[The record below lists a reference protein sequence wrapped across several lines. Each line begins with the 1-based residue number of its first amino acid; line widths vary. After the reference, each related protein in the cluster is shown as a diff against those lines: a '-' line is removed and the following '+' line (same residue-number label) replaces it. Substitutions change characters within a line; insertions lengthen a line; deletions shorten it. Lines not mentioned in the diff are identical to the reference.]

1 MTKPRT
7 MLTLSVVLMMVA
19 ACSPTPQSETTVA
32 PEAPSEVAV
41 LEGTGWVAES
51 IGGEPVGE
59 GFESTLF
66 FEAEDRVTG
75 SAGCNG
81 YFASWGAD
89 GDGIVFGHIGA
100 TMMMCPD
107 EQMAQE
113 QSFMEALNTAER
125 FELRDAKLLIYSSGA
140 DQPTVLR
147 PQTGEAG
154 DPIDD

>member
-7 MLTLSVVLMMVA
+7 MLTFSLVLMMGV
-19 ACSPTPQSETTVA
+19 ACSPAPQPETTEA
-32 PEAPSEVAV
+32 AEAPSEVAV
-41 LEGTGWVAES
+41 LVGTGWVAES

-66 FEAEDRVTG
+66 FEAENRVTG
-75 SAGCNG
+75 NAGCNG
-81 YFASWGAD
+81 FFGSWGTD
-89 GDGIVFGHIGA
+89 GDGIAFGHIGA

-125 FELRDAKLLIYSSGA
+125 FELKDTKLLIYSSGA

-147 PQTGEAG
+147 PVEAESGEATDG
-154 DPIDD
+154 